1 MARTIRDA
9 ALETRAAR
17 SRLKPRG
24 KPYYKSLEP
33 GLHLGYRK
41 PVSGAGKWVL
51 RHYVGDEAYDVETI
65 TTADDFSDADG
76 VAILD
81 FRHAQAVARERMVQR
96 ARTVAGRS
104 RPWTVADAM
113 NAYLEFL
120 EVDGRSAH
128 TVHDARC
135 RDLAHIRP
143 KLGDNEIAALTA
155 ERLRRWRNDLAKQ
168 PRRIRTRKGE
178 KQKHR
183 GVPDSEDSQR
193 ARRASANR
201 TWTTLRAALNHA
213 FAEGKIETDI
223 AWRKVKPFK
232 AVDAA
237 RVRYLTV
244 AEAKRL
250 INASE
255 PDFRLL
261 VQAALMTGARYGTLT
276 RLTVADFNDDAG
288 AVAIRTSRKSKPYH
302 VVLNGEGTEF
312 FRQLCAG
319 RRGDDVMLRRGDGAA
334 WGVSHQLRPIE
345 AASERAK
352 ILPPVNFHCLRHTWA
367 SHAVMNGVPLMV
379 VAKNLGHV
387 DTRMVEKH
395 YGHLAESYITDAIRT
410 DGPRFGIEGT
420 NVRPVP

>member
-9 ALETRAAR
+9 TLETRAAR

-51 RHYVGDEAYDVETI
+51 RHYAGGAAYDVETVA
-65 TTADDFSDADG
+65 TADDFSDADG

-81 FRHAQAVARERMVQR
+81 FRQAQAVARGRMVER
-96 ARTVAGRS
+96 ARSAAGIS
-104 RPWTVADAM
+104 GPWTVADAM
-113 NAYLEFL
+113 NAYLDFL
-120 EVDGRSAH
+120 EGEGRSPHAIR
-128 TVHDARC
+128 DARC
-135 RDLAHIRP
+135 RDLLHIRP
-143 KLGDNEIAALTA
+143 KLGGDELVSLTA

-168 PRRIRTRKGE
+168 PRRVRTRKGE
-178 KQKHR
+178 TQKHR
-183 GVPDSEDSQR
+183 EVANTEDARR

-213 FAEGKIETDI
+213 FEEGKVDSDI
-223 AWRKVKPFK
+223 AWRKVKPFQG
-232 AVDAA
+232 VGAA
-237 RVRYLTV
+237 RVRYLTI

-261 VQAALMTGARYGTLT
+261 VQAALMTGARYGALT
-276 RLTVADFNDDAG
+276 QLTVADFNPDAG
-288 AVAIRTSRKSKPYH
+288 TVAIRTSRKGKAYH
-302 VVLNGEGTEF
+302 VVLTGEGRKF

-319 RRGDDVMLRRGDGAA
+319 RTGNEVMLRRADGAR
-334 WGVSHQLRPIE
+334 WGMSHQLRPIA
-345 AASERAK
+345 AASKRAK
-352 ILPPVNFHCLRHTWA
+352 ISPPVNFHCLRHTWA

-395 YGHLAESYITDAIRT
+395 YGHLADSYVTDAIRN
-410 DGPRFGIEGT
+410 DGPRFGVEAS
-420 NVRPVP
+420 NVRPLG

>member
-9 ALETRAAR
+9 SLETRAAR

-33 GLHLGYRK
+33 GLHIGYRK

-51 RHYVGDEAYDVETI
+51 RHYVGDEAYDVETVA
-65 TTADDFSDADG
+65 TADDFSDADG

-81 FRHAQAVARERMVQR
+81 FRQVQAVARERMVQR
-96 ARTVAGRS
+96 ARSAAGKS
-104 RPWTVADAM
+104 GPWTVADAM
-113 NAYLEFL
+113 NAYLDFL
-120 EVDGRSAH
+120 EGEGRSSH
-128 TVHDARC
+128 TIRDARC

-143 KLGDNEIAALTA
+143 KLGNDEVAALTA
-155 ERLRRWRNDLAKQ
+155 ERLRRWRNHLAQQ
-168 PRRIRTRKGE
+168 PRRLRTRKGE
-178 KQKHR
+178 TQKHR
-183 GVPDSEDSQR
+183 DLPDNDDARR

-201 TWTTLRAALNHA
+201 TWTILRAALNHA
-213 FAEGKIETDI
+213 FAEGKVEFDI

-232 AVDAA
+232 GVDAA
-237 RVRYLTV
+237 RVRYLTI

-276 RLTVADFNDDAG
+276 KLTVTDFNSDAG
-288 AVAIRTSRKSKPYH
+288 TVAIRTSRKSKPYH
-302 VVLNGEGTEF
+302 VVLTGEGTKF
-312 FRQLCAG
+312 FRQVCAG
-319 RRGDDVMLRRGDGAA
+319 RAGEEGMLCRADGM
-334 WGVSHQLRPIE
+334 SHQLRPIE

-352 ILPPVNFHCLRHTWA
+352 ISPPVNFHCLRHTWA

-379 VAKNLGHV
+379 VARNLGHV

-395 YGHLAESYITDAIRT
+395 YGHLAESYVTDAIRVG
-410 DGPRFGIEGT
+410 GPCFGVEAE
-420 NVRPVP
+420 

>member
-9 ALETRAAR
+9 KLETRAAR
-17 SRLKPRG
+17 SRLKSRG

-51 RHYVGDEAYDVETI
+51 RQYVGDEAYDVETI
-65 TTADDFSDADG
+65 ATVDDFSDSDG

-81 FRHAQAVARERMVQR
+81 FRQAQAVARERMVQR
-96 ARTVAGRS
+96 ARTGAGKS
-104 RPWTVADAM
+104 GPWTVADAM
-113 NAYLEFL
+113 NAYLGFL
-120 EVDGRSAH
+120 EGDGRSPH
-128 TVHDARC
+128 TIRDARC
-135 RDLAHIRP
+135 RDLAHIQP
-143 KLGDNEIAALTA
+143 KLGGDEIAALTA

-168 PRRIRTRKGE
+168 PRRLRTRKGE
-178 KQKHR
+178 TQKHR
-183 GVPDSEDSQR
+183 DAPDNDDARR

-213 FAEGKIETDI
+213 FAEGKVESDI

-237 RVRYLTV
+237 RVRYLSV

-276 RLTVADFNDDAG
+276 QLTVADFNPDAG
-288 AVAIRTSRKSKPYH
+288 TVAIRTSRKSKPYH
-302 VVLNGEGTEF
+302 VVLTSEGSKF
-312 FRQLCAG
+312 FRQVCAG
-319 RRGDDVMLRRGDGAA
+319 RTGDEVMLCRSDGAA
-334 WGVSHQLRPIE
+334 WGMSHQLRPIE

-352 ILPPVNFHCLRHTWA
+352 ISPPVNFHCLRHTWA

-410 DGPRFGIEGT
+410 GGPRFGVESSNVSPIE
-420 NVRPVP
+420 

>member
-9 ALETRAAR
+9 KLETRAAR
-17 SRLKPRG
+17 SRLEPRG

-51 RHYVGDEAYDVETI
+51 RHYVGGEAYAVETI
-65 TTADDFSDADG
+65 ATADDFSDADG
-76 VAILD
+76 VAIRD
-81 FRHAQAVARERMVQR
+81 FRQAQTVARERMVQR
-96 ARTVAGRS
+96 ARTAAGVS
-104 RPWTVADAM
+104 GPWTVADAM
-113 NAYLEFL
+113 DAYLDFL
-120 EVDGRSAH
+120 DGDGRSAH
-128 TVHDARC
+128 TLRDARC

-143 KLGDNEIAALTA
+143 KLGDEEIAALTTD
-155 ERLRRWRNDLAKQ
+155 RLRRWRNDLAKQ
-168 PRRIRTRKGE
+168 PRRIRTRKGQ

-183 GVPDSEDSQR
+183 DVADNDDAQR

-213 FAEGKIETDI
+213 FAEGKVETDI

-237 RVRYLTV
+237 RVRYLTL

-261 VQAALMTGARYGTLT
+261 AQAALMTGARYGTLT
-276 RLTVADFNDDAG
+276 QLIVADFNPDAG
-288 AVAIRTSRKSKPYH
+288 TVAIRTSRKSNPYH
-302 VVLNGEGTEF
+302 VVLTAEGSKF

-319 RRGDDVMLRRGDGAA
+319 RKGDEMMLRRADGAA
-334 WGVSHQLRPIE
+334 WSMSQQLRPIKT
-345 AASERAK
+345 ASERAK
-352 ILPPVNFHCLRHTWA
+352 ISPSVNFHCLRHTWA

-395 YGHLAESYITDAIRT
+395 YGHLAESYVTDAIRSG
-410 DGPRFGIEGT
+410 GPRFGVEAS
-420 NVRPVP
+420 NVRPLG